1 MEVGAAPS
9 SPGENNEAAGLGGE
23 VEGVGGG
30 AWSCIRA
37 SECGPWGDS

>member
-1 MEVGAAPS
+1 MGWGGGATPS

-30 AWSCIRA
+30 MELHQSL
-37 SECGPWGDS
+37 